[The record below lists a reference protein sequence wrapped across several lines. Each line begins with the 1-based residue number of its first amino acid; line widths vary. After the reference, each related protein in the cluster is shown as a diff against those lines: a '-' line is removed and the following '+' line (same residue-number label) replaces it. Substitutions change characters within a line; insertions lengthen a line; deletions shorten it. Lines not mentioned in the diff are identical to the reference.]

1 MATYSFS
8 TSGNFW
14 KTKYSFEPDC
24 YGSTDNYFLSMKP
37 IQPIIPGYGN
47 ARFCWLHNSNQSR
60 NKFYEQ
66 SFPSRFSV
74 VSNQD
79 PSMEKVY
86 KAISIESNQNVFEA
100 VLYTNLDLSASSVT
114 KPQQTDKR
122 SFSAR
127 EEGLYASVG
136 PSLINS
142 TRNFGVIGRI
152 SGVPIPLNSSG
163 LSQNK
168 FIKTIESG
176 YAYKAFKIQIV
187 GNSSSVNESSKYKA
201 AFSTFSP
208 SAGMSLPKFISYSG
222 NTVLENEFSV
232 GECYSRSSY
241 HIAAIRSN
249 VNVAYPDT
257 YIVIGYRAS
266 QQNDLSNPATNSLRG
281 FDTGNIIYYVSNP
294 AIDGDDI
301 RGKYSMIAVETKQN
315 MYNTPFEL
323 FAVNAEFAQSKLD
336 ASS

>member
-1 MATYSFS
+1 MSTYSFS

-37 IQPIIPGYGN
+37 IQPIIAGFGN
-47 ARFCWLHNSNQSR
+47 ARFCWLHNSNPSR

-66 SFPSRFSV
+66 SYPSRVSV
-74 VSNQD
+74 VSNHD

-86 KAISIESNQNVFEA
+86 KAVSIESNQNVFEA
-100 VLYTNLDLSASSVT
+100 VVYTNLDLPSSSAT

-127 EEGLYASVG
+127 EEGLYASIG

-142 TRNFGVIGRI
+142 TRNFGVVGRI
-152 SGVPIPLNSSG
+152 SGVPLSLNGSQ

-168 FIKTIESG
+168 FIKTIEPG
-176 YAYKAFKIQIV
+176 YGYKAFRVQII
-187 GNSSSVNESSKYKA
+187 GNSSSINDSSKYKA
-201 AFSTFSP
+201 AFSTYNTNT
-208 SAGMSLPKFISYSG
+208 GMSLPKFISYTG
-222 NTVLENEFSV
+222 NTVLENDFTV
-232 GECYSRSSY
+232 GDCFSRSSY

-249 VNVAYPDT
+249 ISASYPDT
-257 YIVIGYRAS
+257 YIVIGFRAS
-266 QQNDLSNPATNSLRG
+266 QLNALSNPATNSLKG
-281 FDTGNIIYYVSNP
+281 FDPGNIIYYVSNP
-294 AIDGDDI
+294 AIDGDDM
-301 RGKYSMIAVETKQN
+301 RGRYSMITVETKQN
-315 MYNTPFEL
+315 MYNTAFEL